1 MTDAALLT
9 VDPALIADLKTLD
22 TTTLTDAMDRLR
34 LPPRGLHGL
43 KPVLPGKIVCGPA
56 FTVRFTSNDAIT
68 DPAGDFLDD
77 VPAGA
82 VIGIDNRGRTD
93 NTVWGD
99 IMAWAAKVK
108 GVEATFIDGVCRDIP
123 GIREADYPMFTKGV
137 YMVTGKGR
145 TKVEAVM
152 EPIVISDLRIHPG
165 DILFGD
171 DSGAICIPRD
181 RVEEVVAVSKEIA
194 ATEAQILARVKQGL
208 SLREARAALGYH
220 SLQTPRD

>member
-43 KPVLPGKIVCGPA
+43 KPVLPGKIVCGLA